1 MPTPSSPPAPLLE
14 IACFN
19 EESALVA
26 ADAGAGRIELCRDY
40 ALGGLSPLPDSVR
53 ALKSLL
59 SIPIYVMIRP
69 HAHHFCYNDDDYE
82 NMKLTMNAF
91 KEQGADGFVFGI
103 LARSSGPG
111 ETLLV
116 DMARNKALV
125 ELADGRPC
133 TFHRAF
139 DLIPDSEWDAALRAI
154 AECGFQSILTSGG
167 PSGNSAVECTGQ
179 LDYLVH
185 YQLDFSPSRCQR
197 PEIIVGGGVR
207 SMNAADVFQK
217 TRATAFH
224 SAALSHTGE
233 AVDADEV
240 RALRVALNEACA
252 NAT

>member
-1 MPTPSSPPAPLLE
+1 
-14 IACFN
+14 
-19 EESALVA
+19 
-26 ADAGAGRIELCRDY
+26 
-40 ALGGLSPLPDSVR
+40 LGGLSPLPDSVR

-69 HAHHFCYNDDDYE
+69 HADHFCYSNDDYE
-82 NMKLTMNAF
+82 DMKLTMNAF

-103 LARSSGPG
+103 LAHSSAPG
-111 ETLLV
+111 EPPLV
-116 DMARNKALV
+116 DVARNKALV

-179 LDYLVH
+179 LNYLVH
-185 YQLDFSPSRCQR
+185 HQLDDQGSPVHSRAQR

-207 SMNAADVFQK
+207 STNAAVVFQK

-224 SAALSHTGE
+224 SAAVSHTGE